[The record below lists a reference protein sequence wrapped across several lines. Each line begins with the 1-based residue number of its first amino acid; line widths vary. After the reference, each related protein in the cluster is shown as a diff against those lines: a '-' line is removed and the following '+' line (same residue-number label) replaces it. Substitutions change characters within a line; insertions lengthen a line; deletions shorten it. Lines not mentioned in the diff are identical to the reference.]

1 MSGLKFILS
10 DKTLFLPDNL
20 SGLIKRLYS
29 GLKGWSI
36 SEYDSNGNEVVAVI
50 NISNAFWCWRHQWID
65 VEAFK
70 TFQLLLIWSYHS
82 LVDWKV
88 AALFL
93 KNLLHNVYSALI
105 VQVLLLVEQDLLL
118 L

>member
-1 MSGLKFILS
+1 M
-10 DKTLFLPDNL
+10 
-20 SGLIKRLYS
+20 
-29 GLKGWSI
+29 
-36 SEYDSNGNEVVAVI
+36 
-50 NISNAFWCWRHQWID
+50 D

-88 AALFL
+88 AVLFL
-93 KNLLHNVYSALI
+93 KNLLHNVYSAVI